1 MNVCKSFKEGFYTS
15 RVACSYRDHWNFGR
29 IVVASGLGGSGG
41 CETNKLQQQ
50 CSSDIAWLNELRECL
65 QSFTVRLE
73 HSRRILV
80 RSHFASNRARESLV
94 HCEGFG
100 VLQVDPCRYGS
111 GIGGPEFKVST
122 GSMLMQ
128 PNVAPAEGTDYE
140 TNTDEI

>member
-1 MNVCKSFKEGFYTS
+1 MNYESAYKVLPSG
-15 RVACSYRDHWNFGR
+15 WNTQGAFWSAA
-29 IVVASGLGGSGG
+29 ILPQIEQGS
-41 CETNKLQQQ
+41 
-50 CSSDIAWLNELRECL
+50 
-65 QSFTVRLE
+65 
-73 HSRRILV
+73 
-80 RSHFASNRARESLV
+80 SLV